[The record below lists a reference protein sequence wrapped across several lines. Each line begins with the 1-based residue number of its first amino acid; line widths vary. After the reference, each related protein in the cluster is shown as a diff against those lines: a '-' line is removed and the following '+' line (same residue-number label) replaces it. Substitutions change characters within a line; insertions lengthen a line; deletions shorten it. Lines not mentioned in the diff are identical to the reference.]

1 MIGTLLLLLRS
12 SGAPTPRF
20 NIAQIPT
27 ASLGTGKKILVLYNG
42 GIQERVAS
50 EGTPIILDNGTLRCL
65 LATETLQS

>member
-12 SGAPTPRF
+12 GGPAPRYK
-20 NIAQIPT
+20 ISQIPT

-42 GIQERVAS
+42 AIQERVAS
-50 EGTPIILDNGTLRCL
+50 EGTPIILDNGTLRCI